1 MFAMCLDRS
10 VRQKQFSFDWNLM
23 ADCTKVTLE
32 VGCSQCVWI
41 GAGVKNNFHLIGI
54 G

>member
-1 MFAMCLDRS
+1 MFAMSLDRGG
-10 VRQKQFSFDWNLM
+10 RQKQFSFDWNWM
-23 ADCTKVTLE
+23 TDCTKVTLE

-41 GAGVKNNFHLIGI
+41 VAGVKNKFHLIGI